1 MHQCVTFDLQKCTN
15 FYWLLISL
23 WDMFNLFQ
31 IHSDFQKESG
41 FRLDQIL
48 MRNNMNSFDFMA
60 SYSLL
65 TIMYVMK
72 VSTGSIM
79 LKN

>member
-1 MHQCVTFDLQKCTN
+1 
-15 FYWLLISL
+15 
-23 WDMFNLFQ
+23 MFNLFQ

-48 MRNNMNSFDFMA
+48 MRINMNSFDFMA
-60 SYSLL
+60 SYPLL
-65 TIMYVMK
+65 TIIYVMK
-72 VSTGSIM
+72 VSTGDIM